1 MSSLFKRVKP
11 LKRFRITDWS
21 MAKILRIPEGQ
32 IVKVRCW
39 AYIVFVHRKDRGGQ
53 FISYR
58 ALELWKKAIAHQIQK
73 SSNLEELQQVGIAI
87 KRDVQKYGKQY
98 RQEAIEFLR
107 QRWTIRR
114 EELLPT

>member
-1 MSSLFKRVKP
+1 
-11 LKRFRITDWS
+11 
-21 MAKILRIPEGQ
+21 MAKFLRIPERL

-39 AYIVFVHRKDRGGQ
+39 AYIVFVHRQDRGGQ

-58 ALELWKKAIAHQIQK
+58 ALELWKNAIAHQIQK
-73 SSNLEELQQVGIAI
+73 SRNLEELQQVGIAI
-87 KRDVQKYGKQY
+87 KLDAEKYAKQY

-107 QRWTIRR
+107 QRWAIRR

>member
-1 MSSLFKRVKP
+1 
-11 LKRFRITDWS
+11 
-21 MAKILRIPEGQ
+21 MAKFLRIAEGQ

-58 ALELWKKAIAHQIQK
+58 ALEHWKNAVNCHQIQK
-73 SSNLEELQQVGIAI
+73 SPNLEELQRVGIAI
-87 KRDVQKYGKQY
+87 KRDAEKYAKQY

-107 QRWTIRR
+107 RR
-114 EELLPT
+114 EARQV